1 MDMCTITQAT
11 FTSTPPRALRQG
23 LSIDKQNCLHN
34 SALICGTEAFNVKS
48 NSFRVNWSLT
58 ACLDVLFNASG
69 GPGSRRTDA
78 GLQTG
83 RLYVL
88 KNNNNPSACP
98 SKMQRAE
105 VHRRKQQLCFFSPP
119 CQCGGTLCNRLKL
132 GVSPQRGAEQSR
144 AEPSRA
150 EPSRAEA
157 SNTSCKK
164 KKKRKRKIKDGV
176 WPLKGHAEVLLNRS
190 CYGSCRRSQHF
201 IFIAVMFNQLPWE
214 LGHPP
219 RPPSS
224 SSISISILH
233 SEPPSLLTP
242 PTQRGPPWDVNRVV
256 N

>member
-119 CQCGGTLCNRLKL
+119 
-132 GVSPQRGAEQSR
+132 VSVVAHYATDWNLESVHREEQSR
-144 AEPSRA
+144 AEPSQA
-150 EPSRAEA
+150 EPSRVEPRLQTPAA
-157 SNTSCKK
+157 KK
-164 KKKRKRKIKDGV
+164 KKEKEKSKMVSDPWRV
-176 WPLKGHAEVLLNRS
+176 TLKFCSTDPVTAHAEGPNILFLLLS
-190 CYGSCRRSQHF
+190 CSISSLENW
-201 IFIAVMFNQLPWE
+201 VT
-214 LGHPP
+214 
-219 RPPSS
+219 PPSS
-224 SSISISILH
+224 
-233 SEPPSLLTP
+233 PPSPSPSFTRSLHLFLP
-242 PTQRGPPWDVNRVV
+242 PRHKEVLPET
-256 N
+256 